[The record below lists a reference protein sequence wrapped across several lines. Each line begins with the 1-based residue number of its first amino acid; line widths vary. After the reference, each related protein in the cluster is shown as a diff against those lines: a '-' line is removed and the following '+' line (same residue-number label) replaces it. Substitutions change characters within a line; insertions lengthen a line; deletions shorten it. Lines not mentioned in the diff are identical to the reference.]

1 MLKIA
6 ITGTTRGL
14 GKALHDHFVNKGC
27 WVIALNRG
35 SDIVNGAVGC
45 DLFINNTFGMQLEL
59 INQLYA
65 SVGKMVVMGSIV
77 TDFPDAEMPEY
88 TQYKTKLEERVLEL
102 NQDNILLLK
111 LSSTAY
117 NDSQVVIDAIEY
129 WLANPLVNVI
139 SFRAIG
145 GPNRG

>member
-1 MLKIA
+1 MFKVC

-14 GKALHDHFVNKGC
+14 GQALHDHFVNKGYH
-27 WVIALNRG
+27 VIAFNRG
-35 SDIVNGAVGC
+35 SDISDAVGC
-45 DLFINNTFGMQLEL
+45 DLFINNAYGIQIDIL
-59 INQLYA
+59 NQLYA

-77 TDFPDAEMPEY
+77 TDFPDVEMPDY
-88 TQYKTKLEERVLEL
+88 TQQKTKLEERVLEL
-102 NQDNILLLK
+102 NNPNVVLLK

-117 NDSQVVIDAIEY
+117 NDSQIVINSIEY

-139 SFRAIG
+139 SFRATG